1 MAAHNQL
8 APHPLA
14 PECDRIDM
22 IRNALALLTGAIFLV
37 LGIVFSALL
46 SLLVL
51 IVVFLD
57 YAEHPRELG
66 RARTHPRQVQ
76 V

>member
-1 MAAHNQL
+1 MNFGRNL
-8 APHPLA
+8 T
-14 PECDRIDM
+14 PEPASGESVRGP
-22 IRNALALLTGAIFLV
+22 A
-37 LGIVFSALL
+37 IVFSALL

-66 RARTHPRQVQ
+66 KSWSYEKGTTILQVGYAAALTISAFT
-76 V
+76 